1 MPKIEAKALQKEL
14 ESGKVRP
21 VYFLHGPE
29 RMKSR
34 ELVRRILRAALAGT
48 EPNAFNFE
56 KLDAGEVGVERV
68 LDATQGFSLGGGVR
82 VILVRNVEDWKN
94 LDPLGDYLKPLPDS
108 EAVDPAELQSVL
120 ILVSKSFDGRKKAS
134 KTILDSAAVTE
145 CEEVLEQDREPWV
158 DYLAKRRGIRL
169 EGNERLTLRG
179 LEPWSLDIVDQ
190 ELAKLELVGEDT
202 ALRAQALLSGVSA
215 YARDDFIDS
224 IFCRDLPRA
233 LGLHHL
239 FCADMEVQL
248 PFLGLLSWN
257 LRHLKL
263 YVLEQET
270 RSRSLE
276 KRNPYLLKNLE
287 RWRRHWNSSSLRRLE
302 QGLFGIDFSLKNTRL
317 LSAGLWTDLLVSTGR
332 KGNP

>member
-14 ESGKVRP
+14 DAGKVRP

-34 ELVRRILRAALAGT
+34 ELVRRILRAALAGV

-56 KLDAGEVGVERV
+56 KLEAGEVGVERV

-94 LDPLGDYLKPLPDS
+94 LDPLGDYLKPLPES

-120 ILVSKSFDGRKKAS
+120 VLVSKSFDGRKKAS
-134 KTILDSAAVTE
+134 KAILESAAVTE
-145 CEEVLEQDREPWV
+145 CEEVQEQDREPWV
-158 DYLAKRRGIRL
+158 EYLAKRRGIRL
-169 EGNERLTLRG
+169 EANERLTLRG

-190 ELAKLELVGEDT
+190 ELAKLELVGGDLD
-202 ALRAQALLSGVSA
+202 LRAQALLSGVSA

-224 IFCRDLPRA
+224 IFCRDVKRA

-239 FCADMEVQL
+239 FCSDMEIQL

-270 RSRSLE
+270 RSRSVE

-287 RWRRHWNSSSLRRLE
+287 RWRRHWNTSSLRRLE

-317 LSAGLWTDLLVSTGR
+317 LPTGLWTDLLVATGR